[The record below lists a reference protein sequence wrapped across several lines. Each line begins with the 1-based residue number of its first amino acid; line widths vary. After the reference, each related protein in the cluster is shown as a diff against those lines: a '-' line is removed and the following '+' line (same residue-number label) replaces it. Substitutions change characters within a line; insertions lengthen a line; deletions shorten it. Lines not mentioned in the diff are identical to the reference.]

1 MAFYPLKV
9 KDLYHPT
16 EDSAA
21 VSFEVPADLKDE
33 FQYTQ
38 GQYLTLRQTIN
49 GGEVRRSYSICS
61 CPLDNELTVAIKRV
75 EGGLFSNYANSELK
89 TGDVL
94 EVMPPNGRFYAELNP
109 ANEKSY
115 VAFAGGSGITPIIS
129 IIETTLRTEPKSDFT
144 LFYANR
150 KSSSIIFQE
159 RLEALKNKY
168 MNRFSLHH
176 VLSDEMV
183 ELDLYRGFID
193 QEKIKRFSRLFFDV
207 ESVDEFFTCGP
218 EPMMLSIRESLIE
231 LGVPTKKIHME
242 LFTSPLGKLGGGKP
256 KEQTHVKA
264 KSEVTVVL
272 DGNNYTFP
280 YDSRESIL
288 DVAIQNGLDLP
299 FACKGGV
306 CSTCICKIEEGEVD
320 MDVNYA
326 LEPDELANGMV
337 LSCQSHPKTE
347 KVKLNFDV

>member
-9 KDLYHPT
+9 KDLSRPT
-16 EDSAA
+16 EDSVA
-21 VSFEVPADLKDE
+21 VSFQVPDNLKEE
-33 FQYTQ
+33 FRYIQ

-49 GGEVRRSYSICS
+49 GDEVRRSYSICS
-61 CPLDNELTVAIKRV
+61 CPLDDELTVAIKRV
-75 EGGLFSNYANSELK
+75 EGGLFSNYANNELQV
-89 TGDVL
+89 GDSL
-94 EVMPPNGRFYAELNP
+94 EVMPPNGRFYSELNP
-109 ANEKSY
+109 DQAKSY
-115 VAFAGGSGITPIIS
+115 VTFAGGSGITPIIS
-129 IIETTLRTEPKSDFT
+129 IIETTLRTEPESEVT

-150 KSSSIIFQE
+150 KSSAIIFQE

-168 MNRFSLHH
+168 MNRFSIHH
-176 VLSDEMV
+176 VLSDEVV
-183 ELDLYRGFID
+183 ELDLYQGFID
-193 QEKIKRFSRLFFDV
+193 QEKIKRFAQLFFDV
-207 ESVDEFFTCGP
+207 EAVDEFFTCGP

-242 LFTSPLGKLGGGKP
+242 LFTSPLGKLGGGKK
-256 KEQTHVKA
+256 KEQSHEKA

-280 YDSRESIL
+280 YDSSESIL

-306 CSTCICKIEEGEVD
+306 CSTCICQVEEGEVD
-320 MDVNYA
+320 MEVNYA

>member
-9 KDLYHPT
+9 KDLSRPT
-16 EDSAA
+16 EDSVA
-21 VSFEVPADLKDE
+21 VSFQVPDNLKEE
-33 FQYTQ
+33 FRYIQ

-49 GGEVRRSYSICS
+49 GDEVRRSYSICS
-61 CPLDNELTVAIKRV
+61 CPLDDELTVAIKRV
-75 EGGLFSNYANSELK
+75 EGGLFSNYANNELQV
-89 TGDVL
+89 GDSL
-94 EVMPPNGRFYAELNP
+94 EVMPPNGRFYSELNP
-109 ANEKSY
+109 DQAKSY
-115 VAFAGGSGITPIIS
+115 VTFAGGSGITPIIS
-129 IIETTLRTEPKSDFT
+129 IIETTLRTEPESEVT

-150 KSSSIIFQE
+150 KSSAIIFQE

-168 MNRFSLHH
+168 MNRFSIHH
-176 VLSDEMV
+176 VLSDEVV
-183 ELDLYRGFID
+183 ELDLYQGFID
-193 QEKIKRFSRLFFDV
+193 QEKIRGFAQLFFDV
-207 ESVDEFFTCGP
+207 EAVDEFFTCGP

-242 LFTSPLGKLGGGKP
+242 LFTSPLGKLGGGKK
-256 KEQTHVKA
+256 KEQSHEKA

-280 YDSRESIL
+280 YDSSESIL

-306 CSTCICKIEEGEVD
+306 CSTCICQVEEGEVD
-320 MDVNYA
+320 MEVNYA

>member
-21 VSFEVPADLKDE
+21 VSFDIPENLKDD
-33 FQYTQ
+33 FQYKQ
-38 GQYLTLRQTIN
+38 GQYLTLRETIN
-49 GGEVRRSYSICS
+49 GDEVRRSYSICS

-75 EGGLFSNYANSELK
+75 EGGLFSNFANDQLK
-89 TGDVL
+89 VGDMV
-94 EVMPPNGRFYAELNP
+94 EVMPPNGRFYSELNP
-109 ANEKSY
+109 ENEKTY

-129 IIETTLRTEPKSDFT
+129 IIETTLRTEPNSHFT

-150 KSSSIIFQE
+150 KSASIIFQE

-168 MNRFSLHH
+168 MNRFVLHH
-176 VLSDEMV
+176 VLSDEVV
-183 ELDLYRGFID
+183 EMDMYQGYID
-193 QEKIKRFSRLFFDV
+193 QEKVKLFAQVFFNVD
-207 ESVDEFFTCGP
+207 SVDEFFTCGP
-218 EPMMLSIRESLIE
+218 EPMMLSIRDSLLE
-231 LGVPTKKIHME
+231 LEVPTKKIHME
-242 LFTSPLGKLGGGKP
+242 LFTSPLGKLGGGKK
-256 KEQTHVKA
+256 KEQTHEQA

-288 DVAIQNGLDLP
+288 DVAILNGLDLP
-299 FACKGGV
+299 YACKGGV
-306 CSTCICKIEEGEVD
+306 CSTCICKVEEGSVD
-320 MDVNYA
+320 MEVNYA

-337 LSCQSHPKTE
+337 LSCQSYPKTE
-347 KVKLNFDV
+347 TVKLNFDV

>member
-16 EDSAA
+16 DDSAA
-21 VSFEVPADLKDE
+21 VSFEVPSDLKDT

-38 GQYLTLRQTIN
+38 GQYLTLRETIN
-49 GGEVRRSYSICS
+49 GAEVRRSYSICS

-75 EGGLFSNYANSELK
+75 EGGLFSNFANDKLK
-89 TGDVL
+89 VGDMV
-94 EVMPPNGRFYAELNP
+94 EVMPPNGRFFSELNP
-109 ANEKSY
+109 SNEKSY

-176 VLSDEMV
+176 VLSDEVV
-183 ELDLYRGFID
+183 ELDLFQGFID
-193 QEKIKRFSRLFFDV
+193 QEKVKKFARLFFDTNT
-207 ESVDEFFTCGP
+207 VDEFFTCGP
-218 EPMMLSIRESLIE
+218 EPMMLSIRDSLID

-242 LFTSPLGKLGGGKP
+242 LFTSPLGKLGGGKK
-256 KEQTHVKA
+256 KEQTHQQA

-280 YDSRESIL
+280 YDSREPIL
-288 DVAIQNGLDLP
+288 DVAILNGLDLP
-299 FACKGGV
+299 YACKGGV
-306 CSTCICKIEEGEVD
+306 CSTCICKVEEGEVE
-320 MDVNYA
+320 MEVNYA

-337 LSCQSHPKTE
+337 LSCQSHPKTD